1 MARVVVWVKIYDN
14 DKEIVPDEEGAG
26 LRGSQEQRKGSDL
39 PTQQEALLA
48 VQVSSRNQGE
58 QVCRELA
65 AYLMVLAKEDPAA
78 TAVADTFAREDD
90 HSVKI
95 EQEVLGA
102 RDGQYPMPISP

>member
-14 DKEIVPDEEGAG
+14 DKEIVPEEEGAG
-26 LRGSQEQRKGSDL
+26 RGL
-39 PTQQEALLA
+39 QQEALLA

-65 AYLMVLAKEDPAA
+65 AYLIVLAKEDPAA

-90 HSVKI
+90 HPVKI
-95 EQEVLGA
+95 EQDFDAADPDSIFSRANTEA
-102 RDGQYPMPISP
+102 FWNRRRF